1 MTSSAIGSYTS
12 FDTTMDQWR
21 TNLVNWRCHLSE
33 AERGRLGVPAGWNC
47 KDVKF
52 FVGRI
57 SFAQLG
63 PDRAAALNAVE
74 TRLKLPPDQ
83 VEMLI
88 GAGRDALKANK
99 VFREFLN
106 AGPRLRPPPLRP
118 PRSAP
123 VADAAPDPQE
133 AAPQE
138 AHAEEQQPQ

>member
-1 MTSSAIGSYTS
+1 M
-12 FDTTMDQWR
+12 
-21 TNLVNWRCHLSE
+21 
-33 AERGRLGVPAGWNC
+33 
-47 KDVKF
+47 KF

-57 SFAQLG
+57 SFYQSG
-63 PDRAAALNAVE
+63 RDCSAALNAVE

-106 AGPRLRPPPLRP
+106 AGPRFRPLPR

-123 VADAAPDPQE
+123 VADAVPGA
-133 AAPQE
+133 QE
-138 AHAEEQQPQ
+138 AHAAEEQPQ

>member
-1 MTSSAIGSYTS
+1 
-12 FDTTMDQWR
+12 
-21 TNLVNWRCHLSE
+21 
-33 AERGRLGVPAGWNC
+33 
-47 KDVKF
+47 VKF

-57 SFAQLG
+57 SFDQLG
-63 PDRAAALNAVE
+63 PDRSAALNAVE

-106 AGPRLRPPPLRP
+106 AGPRFRPPPRP

-123 VADAAPDPQE
+123 VADAVPGA
-133 AAPQE
+133 QE
-138 AHAEEQQPQ
+138 AHAAEERPQ